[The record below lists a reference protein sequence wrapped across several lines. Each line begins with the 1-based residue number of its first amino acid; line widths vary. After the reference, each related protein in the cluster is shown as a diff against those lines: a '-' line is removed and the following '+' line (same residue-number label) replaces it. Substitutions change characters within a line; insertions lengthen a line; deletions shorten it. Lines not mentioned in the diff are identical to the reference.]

1 MTKGDVIILSCAVIL
16 LSVLYGIFWSGH
28 GAPAYVRIIVGDKQQ
43 ALLTL
48 DQDKKL
54 SIKGKLGVSTVEI
67 HAGKVRFSSSPCT
80 GKQCIHSGWASHAGE
95 FIACL
100 PNRVS
105 VSVIGKN
112 QYFDSIN
119 F

>member
-1 MTKGDVIILSCAVIL
+1 MTKSDVIILACAAAL
-16 LSVLYGIFWSGH
+16 LAGLYGKFWSGH
-28 GAPAYVRIIVGDKQQ
+28 GAPAYARIIVGDKQQ
-43 ALLTL
+43 ALVAL
-48 DQDKKL
+48 DQDKTL
-54 SIKGKLGVSTVEI
+54 SIKGELGVSTVEI
-67 HAGKVRFSSSPCT
+67 HAGKVRFSASPCT
-80 GKQCIHSGWASHAGE
+80 GKQCIHSGWAGHAGE